1 MIVAGAP
8 SLFAALE
15 TEVFDLAKAVRPSI
29 VAVRDGGDRGG
40 AGVVW
45 ETGLV
50 VSNHHVV
57 ASDTCRIVFATGQR
71 VDARVV
77 ARDSENDLVS
87 LAFDPIDGF
96 TPSPI
101 ARRADP
107 LRAGELV
114 IAVGHPVGVEWAL
127 TVGILSALPRPDARR
142 QLVRASITLQPG
154 NSGGPLLDASGAL
167 IGVNAM
173 LTGPAEA
180 LAIPVTVVAD
190 VIRRAAITSTHE
202 VVPGA

>member
-15 TEVFDLAKAVRPSI
+15 TELFELARAVRPSI
-29 VAVRDGGDRGG
+29 VAVRDGGGRGG

-45 ETGLV
+45 EDGLI

-57 ASDTCRIVFATGQR
+57 ASDICRVVFATGQQA
-71 VDARVV
+71 DARVV
-77 ARDSENDLVS
+77 ARDSENDLVV

-96 TPSPI
+96 APSPI
-101 ARRADP
+101 ARRVDP
-107 LRAGELV
+107 LRSGELA

-127 TVGILSALPRPDARR
+127 TIGILSALPRASDRR
-142 QLVRASITLQPG
+142 QLLRASITLQPG
-154 NSGGPLLDASGAL
+154 NSGGPLLDANGAL

-180 LAIPVTVVAD
+180 LAIPVAVVAEF
-190 VIRRAAITSTHE
+190 VRGATASLTHE
-202 VVPGA
+202 GVPG